1 MAKKKKISSKKAKTL
16 QKKIVEDKTFG
27 LKNKKGGKMKKYM
40 ARVQQQAAQR
50 VGRSA
55 GKSEEAAA
63 AERKRAKAAR
73 AKEEALM
80 NKLFAAAPKKE
91 LAPKKKGFSV
101 GVAVKKKKKKKK
113 KGSAPA
119 PPPPP
124 PVDNRPIEIIIEE
137 KRSNLYSSGK
147 KLTPVTPETFA
158 AWKKRFN
165 AKRKKEMD
173 KKNKGKKQKLSGR
186 ELYKKNSS
194 AFKDDDSAVAEKF
207 KVKGILDAEVEEEAS
222 TKEADGSLDIDAVLP
237 VGEDGTNKSSS
248 TGPSAD
254 DAIDTSAFADLDI
267 GDLEGL

>member
-16 QKKIVEDKTFG
+16 QKRIVEDKTFG
-27 LKNKKGGKMKKYM
+27 LKNKKGGKMKKFM
-40 ARVQQQAAQR
+40 AR
-50 VGRSA
+50 

-101 GVAVKKKKKKKK
+101 GVAVKKKKKKKKK

-222 TKEADGSLDIDAVLP
+222 TKEADGALDIDAVLP